1 MPATQRTKITRKDI
15 HKAESLPTLIGE
27 MVKRIKEANDEV
39 KEHAATAL
47 QSIAQMDHGEHADTL
62 YKAGAVKP
70 LVGLLANGSADA
82 QSHASSALA
91 HIVQRKPEHQQALV
105 EADATVCGALC
116 AVGHCNIY
124 SLRNWTH

>member
-70 LVGLLANGSADA
+70 LVGLLANG
-82 QSHASSALA
+82 
-91 HIVQRKPEHQQALV
+91 
-105 EADATVCGALC
+105 
-116 AVGHCNIY
+116 
-124 SLRNWTH
+124 

>member
-70 LVGLLANGSADA
+70 LVGEGESNVVGADEVPFLLVPD
-82 QSHASSALA
+82 
-91 HIVQRKPEHQQALV
+91 
-105 EADATVCGALC
+105 
-116 AVGHCNIY
+116 
-124 SLRNWTH
+124 

>member
-47 QSIAQMDHGEHADTL
+47 QSIAQMA
-62 YKAGAVKP
+62 
-70 LVGLLANGSADA
+70 
-82 QSHASSALA
+82 
-91 HIVQRKPEHQQALV
+91 
-105 EADATVCGALC
+105 
-116 AVGHCNIY
+116 
-124 SLRNWTH
+124 

>member
-70 LVGLLANGSADA
+70 LQPYGHGTYAEEATLCEPQPAAFTAAHGEGESNVVGEDEVPLLLVPD
-82 QSHASSALA
+82 
-91 HIVQRKPEHQQALV
+91 QRDDGGEL
-105 EADATVCGALC
+105 E
-116 AVGHCNIY
+116 
-124 SLRNWTH
+124 LR